1 MAAKNT
7 TVLLVEDN
15 EDNLLIYS
23 TILRHSGYAVVEA
36 RDGQAGIDAAKKE
49 HPGLIL
55 MDVSIPVIDG
65 LEATRRLKADP
76 DTRDIPII
84 ALTAHAL
91 ASDQQKAIEAGCDS
105 YIAKPAEPR
114 AVVAAVREYLGEPA
128 RRPEPLAQVT
138 TSVGARLASTC
149 FVCPQPAS
157 PASRRTCAA
166 QPFSRSPVK
175 SVR

>member
-1 MAAKNT
+1 VTSGRTSTWWVLDGRGIAGVACWRDSSNIFDANLPAPGIMAAKNT

-23 TILRHSGYAVVEA
+23 TILRHSGYTVVEA
-36 RDGQAGIDAAKKE
+36 RDGQAGIDAAKAEK
-49 HPGLIL
+49 PGLIL
-55 MDVSIPVIDG
+55 MDVSIPVMDG

-76 DTRDIPII
+76 STKDIPII

-114 AVVAAVREYLGEPA
+114 AVVAAVREYLGEA
-128 RRPEPLAQVT
+128 
-138 TSVGARLASTC
+138 GA
-149 FVCPQPAS
+149 
-157 PASRRTCAA
+157 AA
-166 QPFSRSPVK
+166 
-175 SVR
+175 

>member
-1 MAAKNT
+1 MAEKNS

-23 TILRHSGYAVVEA
+23 TILRHSGFSVVEA
-36 RDGQAGIDAAKKE
+36 RDGQAGIDAAKRE
-49 HPGLIL
+49 LPGLIL

-76 DTRDIPII
+76 TTKHIPII

-91 ASDQQKAIEAGCDS
+91 ASDQQRAMEAGCDS

-114 AVVAAVREYLGEPA
+114 VVLAAVKQYLGEPA
-128 RRPEPLAQVT
+128 NV
-138 TSVGARLASTC
+138 
-149 FVCPQPAS
+149 
-157 PASRRTCAA
+157 
-166 QPFSRSPVK
+166 
-175 SVR
+175 

>member
-1 MAAKNT
+1 MSPKNT

-55 MDVSIPVIDG
+55 MDVSIPIIDG

-76 DTRDIPII
+76 STKSIPII

-114 AVVAAVREYLGEPA
+114 AVVAAVREYLGEA
-128 RRPEPLAQVT
+128 
-138 TSVGARLASTC
+138 GAGGEE
-149 FVCPQPAS
+149 
-157 PASRRTCAA
+157 
-166 QPFSRSPVK
+166 
-175 SVR
+175 

>member
-1 MAAKNT
+1 MAAKNS

-23 TILRHSGYAVVEA
+23 TILRHSGYVVVEA
-36 RDGQAGIDAAKKE
+36 RDGQAGIDAARKE

-55 MDVSIPVIDG
+55 MDVSIPIIDG

-76 DTRDIPII
+76 ATKEIPII

-114 AVVAAVREYLGEPA
+114 AVVAAVREYLGE
-128 RRPEPLAQVT
+128 
-138 TSVGARLASTC
+138 
-149 FVCPQPAS
+149 
-157 PASRRTCAA
+157 AA
-166 QPFSRSPVK
+166 AAP
-175 SVR
+175 